1 MPKARAGVLSTA
13 TLINKIMAFCEL
25 YSTRKFYPYQEQFA
39 RRIIRSVLENDG
51 EEMTALFSRQS
62 GKSETVAIVVGGLMI
77 ILPTLA
83 NLPMFAN
90 DERLTMYKNG
100 IMIGIF
106 APGERQAKTTY
117 GKIKAF
123 IESDTA
129 VAIFSDPEFNLGFSC
144 SNGQTVGLT
153 NGSSVTAYSASEGS
167 NIEGESLMLII
178 CEEAQDISEYKIVKS
193 IQPMGAAYNATLV
206 DIGTATSYKG
216 YFFNAIQLNKAE
228 DINKTSVL
236 RNHFEYDWTVA
247 AKYNPKYLKYVEK
260 AKKKYGENSD
270 YFRMSYKLEWI
281 LERGMFIDINEF
293 LLNNTENLLERTMY
307 DKLANHVVGI
317 DVGGKG
323 DSTVITVL
331 EVDWNRPITS
341 ESQVNDDGEEET
353 YETYNCYVKDWLELE
368 NIPDYEEQYAII
380 INYLSHFKIS
390 KLAID
395 ATRERALAD
404 RLRAN
409 LSFEV
414 IPYVFTQRAKSDLYK
429 VLDREIVAGRL
440 RVCAGEKTRESGE
453 FNKCIQQMAD
463 LQKTYSGTNM
473 VVSHPPTRNAH
484 DDYPDSLALA
494 VWCAQAKVDITE
506 IKSLQNTFTSRTKY
520 EQGLLQRHNRM
531 TARRRRG
538 GI

>member
-1 MPKARAGVLSTA
+1 MPKAKAGVLTTA
-13 TLINKIMAFCEL
+13 TLVAKIMKFCEL
-25 YSTRKFYPYQEQFA
+25 YSGRKFYPYQEQFA

-51 EEMTALFSRQS
+51 EEMTALFSRQA

-83 NLPMFAN
+83 NLPMFSN
-90 DERLTMYKNG
+90 DVRLQMFKDG

-117 GKIKAF
+117 GKIKSF
-123 IESDTA
+123 IEGDRAS
-129 VAIFSDPEFNLGFSC
+129 AIFADPEFNLGFTC
-144 SNGQTVGLT
+144 SNGQTVALT

-206 DIGTATSYKG
+206 DIGTATSYIG
-216 YFFNAIQLNKAE
+216 YFFNAIQLNKSE
-228 DINKTSVL
+228 DTKKTSIL

-247 AKYNPKYLKYVEK
+247 AKYNPKYLKYVDK

-281 LERGMFIDINEF
+281 LERGMFIDINTF
-293 LLNNTENLLERTMY
+293 LANNTENLLERSMY
-307 DKLANHVVGI
+307 DKISNHVVGI

-323 DSTVITVL
+323 DSTVVTVI

-341 ESQVNDDGEEET
+341 ESQMNDDGQEET
-353 YETYNCYVKDWLELE
+353 YETFNSYVKDWFEIKD
-368 NIPDYEEQYAII
+368 IPDYEEQFALIMD
-380 INYLSHFKIS
+380 YLSHFKIS

-395 ATRERALAD
+395 ATREKSLAD

-409 LSFEV
+409 VSYEV
-414 IPYVFTQRAKSDLYK
+414 IPYVFTQKAKSDLYK
-429 VLDREIVAGRL
+429 VLDREISAGRV
-440 RVCAGEKTRESGE
+440 RVPSGSKTKETTE
-453 FNKCIQQMAD
+453 FNKCIQELAD
-463 LQKTYSGTNM
+463 LQKSYSGANM
-473 VVSHPPTRNAH
+473 VVRHPTTRNAH

-494 VWCAQAKVDITE
+494 VWCAQSRVEITE
-506 IKSLQNTFTSRTKY
+506 VKSTNNAF
-520 EQGLLQRHNRM
+520 
-531 TARRRRG
+531 TARTRVEKRMLYTHNILTAKRRRG
-538 GI
+538 